1 MNISRVHAYAGP
13 ELPGINRDMNTT
25 QNVSTG
31 EQISKVKAA
40 EIMFGTGS
48 KQHLAAIA
56 RFGK

>member
-1 MNISRVHAYAGP
+1 
-13 ELPGINRDMNTT
+13 MNTT

-31 EQISKVKAA
+31 EQISKAQAA
-40 EIMFGTGS
+40 AIMFGTGS